1 MISEKLVKLIE
12 SNADVLTRHWLA
24 DVRENPSTPTYH
36 IFDEDKLYKRA
47 HLVYSQLSH
56 WISRETS
63 KDEVKNYYVK
73 LGEERF
79 NEGFAL
85 HEVVSALVLVKRH
98 LWLHVLSDG
107 QLSTAFELYQS
118 LELNNR
124 VVLFF
129 DRAIYYT
136 IIGYEEAVRKAIKG
150 NKKAY
155 KVIFEKFFDTVKQE
169 EKKKKKQKEEEEKEE

>member
-12 SNADVLTRHWLA
+12 NSADTLTRHWLA

-36 IFDEDKLYKRA
+36 TFPERSLYERA
-47 HLVYSQLSH
+47 HLVYSQLGT
-56 WISRETS
+56 WLSRETS
-63 KDEVKNYYVK
+63 KEQVREYYTR

-85 HEVVSALVLVKRH
+85 HEVVSALVLLKRH
-98 LWLHVLSDG
+98 LWLHILSDG

-136 IIGYEEAVRKAIKG
+136 IIGYEEGVRVKLKGDKKLYQEIFGKFLDTIKR
-150 NKKAY
+150 
-155 KVIFEKFFDTVKQE
+155 D
-169 EKKKKKQKEEEEKEE
+169 EKKKGGAKKK

>member
-1 MISEKLVKLIE
+1 MISEKLVTLIE
-12 SNADVLTRHWLA
+12 NDADILTKHWMT
-24 DVRENPSTPTYH
+24 DVRANPSTPTYH
-36 IFDEDKLYKRA
+36 VFDEEKLYKRA

-63 KDEVKNYYVK
+63 KEEIRNYYTK
-73 LGEERF
+73 LGIERF
-79 NEGFAL
+79 KEGFAL
-85 HEVVSALVLVKRH
+85 HEVVSAIVLLKRH
-98 LWLHVLSDG
+98 LWIHILSDG

-136 IIGYEEAVRKAIKG
+136 IIGYEEAVRLELKSERKIYKNIFG
-150 NKKAY
+150 KFLNTQKKEED
-155 KVIFEKFFDTVKQE
+155 KVKK
-169 EKKKKKQKEEEEKEE
+169 EKKKDKEDN

>member
-1 MISEKLVKLIE
+1 MISEKLVNLIE
-12 SNADVLTRHWLA
+12 NNADVLTKHWIE

-36 IFDEDKLYKRA
+36 FFPEEKLYKRA

-63 KDEVKNYYVK
+63 KDEIRNYYMK

-85 HEVVSALVLVKRH
+85 HEVISALVLLKRH
-98 LWLHVLSDG
+98 LWLHILSDG

-136 IIGYEEAVRKAIKG
+136 SIGYEEGVRKVIKPDKKMYKAIFG
-150 NKKAY
+150 
-155 KVIFEKFFDTVKQE
+155 KFTDTMEME
-169 EKKKKKQKEEEEKEE
+169 EKRRKKKEKEEKDE

>member
-1 MISEKLVKLIE
+1 MISEKLVSLIE
-12 SNADVLTRHWLA
+12 SNADDLTKHWLG

-36 IFDEDKLYKRA
+36 EFDEEKLYKRA

-56 WISRETS
+56 WISRSTS
-63 KDEVKNYYVK
+63 KDEIRNYYTR
-73 LGEERF
+73 LGQERF
-79 NEGFAL
+79 EEGFAL
-85 HEVVSALVLVKRH
+85 HEVVSALVLLKRH
-98 LWLHVLSDG
+98 LWLYILSDG

-136 IIGYEEAVRKAIKG
+136 IIGYEEAVRQKVKSD
-150 NKKAY
+150 KKLY
-155 KVIFEKFFDTVKQE
+155 KTIFGTFLDTLKRQ
-169 EKKKKKQKEEEEKEE
+169 EKK